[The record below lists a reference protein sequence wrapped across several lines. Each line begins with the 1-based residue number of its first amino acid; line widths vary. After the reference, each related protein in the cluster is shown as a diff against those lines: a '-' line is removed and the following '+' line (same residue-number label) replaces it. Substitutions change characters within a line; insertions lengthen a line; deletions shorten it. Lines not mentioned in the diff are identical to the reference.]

1 MEEWKAFLMFQDDKI
16 EEFKLKSKK
25 TGYFSA
31 AGYYS
36 FNIGHPTS
44 HITAPP

>member
-1 MEEWKAFLMFQDDKI
+1 VAESKRFLLFQDDKI

-36 FNIGHPTS
+36 FNIGHPIS
-44 HITAPP
+44 RVTAPP